1 MAKMTLLRN
10 SQEWLM
16 YTHSRADDI
25 GLSPDSVEWGRGP
38 TQYPCLVAS
47 TWKSDRVFLPCYI
60 YPDAAL
66 HLVQAAGY
74 KLVPDTPAAEVPGHT
89 SQDFAISVAAN
100 LLALY
105 AELEGLSITNRER
118 FQGLY
123 TKYLAMVEQYHA
135 AEKASLKTELSAGQ
149 QDLLDHLFPRS
160 EDGSENVA

>member
-1 MAKMTLLRN
+1 MAKTTLLHN
-10 SQEWLM
+10 PQEWLM
-16 YTHSRADDI
+16 YTHSQANDA

-66 HLVQAAGY
+66 HLVQEAGY
-74 KLVPDTPAAEVPGHT
+74 KLVSKDAPAEVPGHT

-105 AELEGLSITNRER
+105 AELEGLGITNQGR
-118 FQGLY
+118 FQDLY

-149 QDLLDHLFPRS
+149 QDLLAHLFPRS
-160 EDGSENVA
+160 EDDSENAA

>member
-1 MAKMTLLRN
+1 MTLLHN
-10 SQEWLM
+10 PQEWLM
-16 YTHSRADDI
+16 YTHSQADDA

-47 TWKSDRVFLPCYI
+47 TWKSERVFLPCYI
-60 YPDAAL
+60 YLDAAL
-66 HLVQAAGY
+66 HLAQEAGY
-74 KLVPDTPAAEVPGHT
+74 RLVSNTPVPQEVPGHT

-105 AELEGLSITNRER
+105 AELEGVSITNRER

-135 AEKASLKTELSAGQ
+135 AEKAAIITELSAGQ
-149 QDLLDHLFPRS
+149 KDLLAHLFPSS
-160 EDGSENVA
+160 EDGGENVA